1 MYAIYNIYS
10 TYTTYTT
17 YTMHITYTTCT
28 SPTQVIR
35 WFSGVDNVHASE
47 SAALLDSLM
56 AGLSNPSDSTL
67 RNQVGY
73 VTISLQVYV
82 RLLGVYG
89 AFE

>member
-1 MYAIYNIYS
+1 MPYTIS
-10 TYTTYTT
+10 TAYTTYTAN
-17 YTMHITYTTCT
+17 TMHITYTTYT

-73 VTISLQVYV
+73 MTISLQVYV
-82 RLLGVYG
+82 RLLEVYG

>member
-1 MYAIYNIYS
+1 M
-10 TYTTYTT
+10 
-17 YTMHITYTTCT
+17 
-28 SPTQVIR
+28 
-35 WFSGVDNVHASE
+35 HASE